1 MVAVDVRS
9 GKPEVVKLLMHGA
22 PTSNWSFHPHGIFYS
37 SRSQRIYTVNHSGES
52 RAGTRVEVFSVKENA
67 KGLPEVS
74 AGLSAAENLSLQKR
88 MSPPLPR
95 ARTEDS
101 LTRNLFLKSRL
112 LVSPICSSRG

>member
-74 AGLSAAENLSLQKR
+74 AGLSAALTCLCRREC
-88 MSPPLPR
+88 LPR
-95 ARTEDS
+95 FPARA
-101 LTRNLFLKSRL
+101 RR
-112 LVSPICSSRG
+112 IR

>member
-9 GKPEVVKLLMHGA
+9 GKPEEVKLIMHGA

-74 AGLSAAENLSLQKR
+74 AGLDAVTRSALVADVHRLQG
-88 MSPPLPR
+88 L
-95 ARTEDS
+95 
-101 LTRNLFLKSRL
+101 LKSSDMAAL
-112 LVSPICSSRG
+112 GLGAASFLAPACVLE

>member
-9 GKPEVVKLLMHGA
+9 GKPEVVKLVMHGA

-52 RAGTRVEVFSVKENA
+52 RAGTRVEVFSVKENP

-74 AGLSAAENLSLQKR
+74 AGRSERGLNLSLR
-88 MSPPLPR
+88 TACCGAPPPPAR
-95 ARTEDS
+95 ARQI
-101 LTRNLFLKSRL
+101 R
-112 LVSPICSSRG
+112 